1 MLQYHSCPRRKQM
14 KQNRRFNISSFII
27 VLLAVNVF
35 FLFPTLSAGAEDSTV
50 LLIMDGRMGPAGR
63 HGVNK
68 VRNALQAKGV
78 PVEQATSL
86 ETTKGNLLL
95 VAGLS
100 VGTGPAAKL
109 HGSLDIPRPKEA
121 ESLLIRETKWSG
133 KKILLVSGADDRGLM
148 YALLDV
154 ADRIGWSSN
163 SSRPFSEVRNVQ
175 ESPAVSERALSIYTM
190 HQANF
195 ESYFYDEDYWERY
208 LDMLAENRFN
218 TFALLLGYENWGYFT
233 PPYPYFFDVE
243 EFPDIKV
250 VGITEQKQQRNLG
263 ALNWLIDMTHE
274 RGMNFTLGIWDHI
287 YRGGVQGPGDR
298 VGKPTEG
305 IVWGLTADIL
315 TAYTRVALTKLLK
328 LVPDVDAIQFRMHG
342 ESGLKRTEMGG
353 FWENVYQ
360 VMNEHGPNIRF
371 DARAKNFPDSLID
384 KAVEMGVNMRICTKY
399 WMEQMSLPFHPTH
412 IHPSNQHDRR
422 HGYADLLRYPQRYK
436 MHWRLWNS
444 GTSRILLWGD
454 PEYVRRFAQSTH
466 LYDGEGFEVS
476 QPLAT
481 KMQDHPHDMKPF
493 ELLRPQYQY
502 YDWEFERY
510 WHFFQVFGRVGYNPD
525 TPPEVW
531 QREFQR
537 RFGAEAA
544 PFVERA
550 IHSAS
555 RILPRIVAYSYPYN
569 MFPTTRGWV
578 EKQRMKDLPEYSKA
592 LPSDTQQFLSI
603 DNAARY
609 RLEGK
614 DSARIWPQQSSRWFA
629 TVSKD
634 VLKLVEQAQKRI
646 GNNQS
651 KEFNSTIADMK
662 ILANLAMY
670 HSHRANAGVSY
681 ALFKHSQ
688 DLNALDDAIAHES
701 LAIEAWER
709 LVEAAGDIYHSDLIM
724 GRDSAGLS
732 GHWSDELVKLKEG
745 MEKLKQQRDS
755 FRPAA
760 AEMKPS
766 IAHVSIRK
774 AQPGKKLVVRATVN
788 SVESGVKVRIGY
800 RSGRRD
806 YVWKDMKQAG
816 PFVYHAQING
826 RDVRPGLNYLIEAED
841 GSGGQARTEPI
852 KVVVTKDD
860 EPPRVRH
867 KHISSAA
874 AGKPITVTADVRDAG
889 GVKWVRLLYRSV
901 TQYQDY
907 KTLQMIKT
915 DKKDEY
921 KAVVPGEDVE
931 VKWDFMYLIEVMDEN
946 GNGKI
951 YPDLEHETPYVVVK
965 LRR

>member
-263 ALNWLIDMTHE
+263 ALNRLIDMTHE

-360 VMNEHGPNIRF
+360 VMNEHGPNVRF
-371 DARAKNFPDSLID
+371 DARAKNFPDTLID

>member
-1 MLQYHSCPRRKQM
+1 M
-14 KQNRRFNISSFII
+14 KQNRRFNLSSFII

-35 FLFPTLSAGAEDSTV
+35 CLFPTLSAGAEGSTV
-50 LLIMDGRMGPAGR
+50 LLIMDSNIGPAGR

-68 VRNALQAKGV
+68 VRMALQTKGI
-78 PVEQATSL
+78 PVEQTTSL
-86 ETTKGNLLL
+86 EKTNGNLLL
-95 VAGLS
+95 VTGLS

-109 HGSLDIPRPKEA
+109 HDSLDIPRPKGA
-121 ESLLIRETKWSG
+121 ESLLIRNTKWSG
-133 KKILLVSGADDRGLM
+133 KTTLLVSGADDRGLM

-154 ADRIGWSSN
+154 ADRVGWSSN

-250 VGITEQKQQRNLG
+250 VGITAQKQQRNLA
-263 ALNWLIDMTHE
+263 ALNRLIDMTHE

-305 IVWGLTADIL
+305 IVWGLTAEDL

-328 LVPDVDAIQFRMHG
+328 LVPELDAIQFRMHG

-360 VMNEHGPNIRF
+360 VMNEHGPNVRF
-371 DARAKNFPDSLID
+371 DARAKNFPDTLID

-412 IHPSNQHDRR
+412 IHPGNQHDRR

-454 PEYVRRFAQSTH
+454 PEYVRRFAESTH

-493 ELLRPQYQY
+493 ELLEPQYQY

-510 WHFFQVFGRVGYNPD
+510 WYFFQVFGRVGYNPD

-537 RFGAEAA
+537 RFGKRAA
-544 PFVERA
+544 PFVEQA
-550 IHSAS
+550 IHAAS
-555 RILPRIVAYSYPYN
+555 KILPRIVAYNYPYN
-569 MFPTTRGWV
+569 MFPTTRGWA
-578 EKQRMKDLPEYSKA
+578 EKQRMKDLPEYSQA

-603 DNAARY
+603 EDAAKY
-609 RLEGK
+609 QLEGK

-634 VLKLVEQAQKRI
+634 VLNLVEQAQKRV

-651 KEFNSTIADMK
+651 REFNSTMADMK

-681 ALFKHSQ
+681 ALFKHSK
-688 DLNALDDAIAHES
+688 DLDALDDAIALES
-701 LAIEAWER
+701 RAIEAWER
-709 LVEAAGDIYHSDLIM
+709 LVDAAGDIYHSDLIM

-745 MEKLKQQRDS
+745 LEKLKQQRDS
-755 FRPAA
+755 FQPATA
-760 AEMKPS
+760 DTKLV
-766 IAHVSIRK
+766 IAHVPVRK
-774 AQPGKKLVVRATVN
+774 TQPGKKLVVRATV
-788 SVESGVKVRIGY
+788 SSGESGVKVKIGY

-816 PFVYHAQING
+816 AFVYHAEIYG
-826 RDVRPGLNYLIEAED
+826 RDVKPGLNYLIEAGDE
-841 GSGGQARTEPI
+841 GSGRARTEPI
-852 KVVVTKDD
+852 AVVVTKDN
-860 EPPRVRH
+860 EPPQVRH
-867 KHISSAA
+867 KHIISAE
-874 AGKPITVTADVRDAG
+874 AGNPLTVTADVRDAG
-889 GVKWVRLLYRSV
+889 GVRWVRLLYRSV

-907 KTLQMIKT
+907 KTLQMVKT
-915 DKKDEY
+915 DEKDEY

-931 VKWDFMYLIEVMDEN
+931 AKWDFMYLIEVMGEN

-965 LRR
+965 LKR

>member
-1 MLQYHSCPRRKQM
+1 M
-14 KQNRRFNISSFII
+14 KQNQRLNISFLRI

-35 FLFPTLSAGAEDSTV
+35 FVFPTLSAGAESSTV
-50 LLIMDGRMGPAGR
+50 LLIMDDTIGPAGR
-63 HGVNK
+63 HGVKK
-68 VRNALQAKGV
+68 VQMALQAKGI
-78 PVEQATSL
+78 PVEQTTSL
-86 ETTKGNLLL
+86 EATSGILLL

-100 VGTGPAAKL
+100 SGTGPAAKL
-109 HGSLDIPRPKEA
+109 HDSLDISRLKGA

-133 KKILLVSGADDRGLM
+133 KKTLLVSGADDRGLM

-154 ADRIGWSSN
+154 ADRIGWGKN
-163 SSRPFSEVRNVQ
+163 SSRPFSEVRNVR
-175 ESPAVSERALSIYTM
+175 ENPAVSERALSIYTM

-250 VGITEQKQQRNLG
+250 VGITEQKQQRNLA
-263 ALNWLIDMTHE
+263 ALNRLIDMTHE

-287 YRGGVQGPGDR
+287 YRGGVQGPRDR
-298 VGKPTEG
+298 VGKPTQG
-305 IVWGLTADIL
+305 IVWGLTAEDL

-328 LVPDVDAIQFRMHG
+328 LVPELDAIQFRMHG

-360 VMNEHGPNIRF
+360 VMNEHGPNVRF

-412 IHPSNQHDRR
+412 IHPGNQHDRR

-444 GTSRILLWGD
+444 GTTRILLWGD
-454 PEYVRRFAQSTH
+454 PEYVRRFAESTY
-466 LYDGEGFEVS
+466 LYDGEGFEVT

-493 ELLRPQYQY
+493 ELLKPRYQY

-510 WHFFQVFGRVGYNPD
+510 WHFFQVFGRIGYNPD
-525 TPPEVW
+525 TPPEIW

-537 RFGAEAA
+537 RFGKRAA
-544 PFVERA
+544 PFIEQA

-609 RLEGK
+609 QLEGK

-629 TVSKD
+629 EVSKD
-634 VLKLVEQAQKRI
+634 VLKLVEQAQRRI

-651 KEFNSTIADMK
+651 REFDSTMADMK

-688 DLNALDDAIAHES
+688 DLNALDDAIVHES
-701 LAIEAWER
+701 RAIEAWER

-732 GHWSDELVKLKEG
+732 GHWSDELVKLEAG
-745 MEKLKQQRDS
+745 LGKLKQQRNS
-755 FRPAA
+755 FKPAA
-760 AEMKPS
+760 AETKPI
-766 IAHVSIRK
+766 IAHVPNRK
-774 AQPGKKLVVRATVN
+774 ARPGKKLTIRATVN
-788 SVESGVKVRIGY
+788 SGESGAKVRLGY

-816 PFVYHAQING
+816 PFVYHAQIND
-826 RDVRPGLNYLIEAED
+826 RDVKPGLNYLIEVGD
-841 GSGGQARTEPI
+841 GGSGRARTEPI
-852 KVVVTKDD
+852 NVVVTKDD

-867 KHISSAA
+867 KHISSAE
-874 AGKPITVTADVRDAG
+874 AGKPITVTADVRDTG

-907 KTLQMIKT
+907 KTLQMVKT

-931 VKWDFMYLIEVMDEN
+931 AKWDFMYLIEVMDEN

-965 LRR
+965 LKR